1 MGLPKCSKE
10 LYAQFLIAT
19 SKDFSATF
27 LARLHKKIHHDTVT
41 RWLKRTKLTPRM
53 LWEHTEA
60 QVNKNE
66 GVLVVD
72 DSVLSKQ
79 YSYRIGL
86 TKWQYSGNNHRVTKG
101 IGLVTLLWTNTD
113 EHIPVDY
120 RIFAPVSDGKTKN
133 QHFQEMI
140 RLANHRGMN
149 PAAIVFDAWY
159 ASVANLKAL
168 NRMGWTWVTWLRS
181 NRIVD
186 YGEHIAD
193 KIISKEGLVVHLKA
207 VGFIK
212 VFKIVSA
219 KTADVEYIATNKL
232 DMDRSDIETVTA
244 RRWNIEEY
252 HRGLKQTVGIEKCQ
266 ARSQR
271 SQRTHIFCAILSFVA
286 LEVKRLKE
294 GTSWYEIK
302 RRIIQGAMGQY
313 LEKPSISLEFG

>member
-1 MGLPKCSKE
+1 
-10 LYAQFLIAT
+10 
-19 SKDFSATF
+19 
-27 LARLHKKIHHDTVT
+27 
-41 RWLKRTKLTPRM
+41 M
-53 LWEHTEA
+53 LWEHTEVL
-60 QVNKNE
+60 VNKNE

-79 YSYRIGL
+79 YSYHIGL

-101 IGLVTLLWTNTD
+101 IGLVTLLWTNSD

-120 RIFAPVSDGKTKN
+120 RIFAPPSDGKTKN

-193 KIISKEGLVVHLKA
+193 KIIPKEGLVMHLKA

-294 GTSWYEIK
+294 GVSWYEIK
-302 RRIIQGAMGQY
+302 RRIIKDAMGQY